1 MNNSETTI
9 RIFILD
15 HQEIF
20 TDGVKHLLESQQSI
34 EWIDQELHNKSVE
47 ETIIN
52 FHPDI
57 IFLDAEYPGLSISWL
72 ANFLKQHAI
81 SSKLIVLNS
90 VQNDQLLL
98 EAMAVG
104 IKAYLIKTCKRQEL
118 IDAINA
124 VSEGN
129 TFYCKATTNRLRELI
144 ANGRYHPH
152 QKNES
157 IQLSEKEKS
166 ILQLICSE
174 YTSKEIADQLNMSLR
189 TIETYR
195 QSLQEKTGSKNSAGL
210 ILYAIRNGI
219 VALKAS

>member
-1 MNNSETTI
+1 MNNAETII

-15 HQEIF
+15 NQEIF

-34 EWIDQELHNKSVE
+34 DWIDHTLNAKSIE
-47 ETIIN
+47 ETIFN
-52 FHPDI
+52 FQPDI
-57 IFLDAEYPGLSISWL
+57 VLMDSEYPGLSISWL
-72 ANFLKQHAI
+72 DNFLKQHSAH
-81 SSKLIVLNS
+81 SKLIVLSS

-98 EAMAVG
+98 DAMAIG

-129 TFYCKATTNRLRELI
+129 TFYCKETTNRLRELI

-152 QKNES
+152 QKNVS
-157 IQLSEKEKS
+157 IQLSEKEKL

-174 YTSKEIADQLNMSLR
+174 YTSKEMADHLNMSLR
-189 TIETYR
+189 TIEAYR

-210 ILYAIRNGI
+210 ILYAIRSGI

>member
-1 MNNSETTI
+1 MNNAETTI

-15 HQEIF
+15 HQEVF
-20 TDGVKHLLESQQSI
+20 TDGVKHLLESQQLI
-34 EWIDQELHNKSVE
+34 EWIDQAQHNKSVE

-57 IFLDAEYPGLSISWL
+57 ILLDADYLGLSISWL
-72 ANFLKQHAI
+72 DNFLKQHSAH
-81 SSKLIVLNS
+81 SKLIVLSS

-98 EAMAVG
+98 DAMAIG

-129 TFYCKATTNRLRELI
+129 TFYCKETTNRLRELI

-152 QKNES
+152 QKNVS
-157 IQLSEKEKS
+157 IKLSEKEKL

-174 YTSKEIADQLNMSLR
+174 YTSKEMADQLNMSLR
-189 TIETYR
+189 TIGAYR

>member
-1 MNNSETTI
+1 MNNAETTI

-34 EWIDQELHNKSVE
+34 EWIDQALHHKSVE
-47 ETIIN
+47 ETIID
-52 FHPDI
+52 FQPDI
-57 IFLDAEYPGLSISWL
+57 VLMDSDYPGLSISWL
-72 ANFLKQHAI
+72 ANFLKQHSAL
-81 SSKLIVLNS
+81 SKLIVLSS

-98 EAMAVG
+98 EAMSVG
-104 IKAYLIKTCKRQEL
+104 VTAFLIKTCKRQEL
-118 IDAINA
+118 IDAIYT
-124 VSEGN
+124 VGEGN

-152 QKNES
+152 QKNEP
-157 IQLSEKEKS
+157 IQLSEKEKL

-174 YTSKEIADQLNMSLR
+174 YTSKEIAEELNISLR
-189 TIETYR
+189 TIEAYR
-195 QSLQEKTGSKNSAGL
+195 KSLQEKTGSKNSAGL
-210 ILYAIRNGI
+210 ILYAIRSGI

>member
-1 MNNSETTI
+1 MNNAETTI

-34 EWIDQELHNKSVE
+34 EWIDQALHHKSVE
-47 ETIIN
+47 ETIID
-52 FHPDI
+52 FQPDI
-57 IFLDAEYPGLSISWL
+57 VLMDSDYPGLSISWL
-72 ANFLKQHAI
+72 ANFLKQH
-81 SSKLIVLNS
+81 STLSKLIVLSS

-98 EAMAVG
+98 EAMSVG
-104 IKAYLIKTCKRQEL
+104 VTAFLIKTCKRQEL
-118 IDAINA
+118 IDAIYT
-124 VSEGN
+124 VGEGN

-152 QKNES
+152 QKNEP
-157 IQLSEKEKS
+157 IQLSEKEKL

-174 YTSKEIADQLNMSLR
+174 YTSKEIAEELNISLR
-189 TIETYR
+189 TIEAYR

>member
-1 MNNSETTI
+1 MNNAETII

-20 TDGVKHLLESQQSI
+20 TDGVKHLMESQQSI
-34 EWIDQELHNKSVE
+34 EWIDQAQHNKSVE
-47 ETIIN
+47 ETIID
-52 FHPDI
+52 FQPDI
-57 IFLDAEYPGLSISWL
+57 VLMDSDYPGLSISWL
-72 ANFLKQHAI
+72 ANFLKQHA
-81 SSKLIVLNS
+81 SNSNMIVLSS

-98 EAMAVG
+98 DAMALG
-104 IKAYLIKTCKRQEL
+104 IKAYLIKACKREEL
-118 IDAINA
+118 IDAIYA

-144 ANGRYHPH
+144 ASGRYLPH
-152 QKNES
+152 QKNVS
-157 IQLSEKEKS
+157 IQLSDKEKL

-174 YTSKEIADQLNMSLR
+174 NTSKEIADQLNMSLR
-189 TIETYR
+189 TIEAYR

-219 VALKAS
+219 VVLKAS

>member
-1 MNNSETTI
+1 MNNAETII

-34 EWIDQELHNKSVE
+34 EWIDQELHHESVE
-47 ETIIN
+47 ETIID
-52 FHPDI
+52 FQPDI
-57 IFLDAEYPGLSISWL
+57 VLMDSDYPGLSISWL
-72 ANFLKQHAI
+72 ANFLKQH
-81 SSKLIVLNS
+81 STLSKLIVLSS

-98 EAMAVG
+98 DAMALG
-104 IKAYLIKTCKRQEL
+104 IKAYLIKTCKREEL
-118 IDAINA
+118 IDAIYA
-124 VSEGN
+124 VNEGN
-129 TFYCKATTNRLRELI
+129 TFYCKETTNRLRELI
-144 ANGRYHPH
+144 ANGKYRSN
-152 QKNES
+152 QKNVS
-157 IQLSEKEKS
+157 IQLSGKEKS

-189 TIETYR
+189 TIEAYR